1 MQTLVRPCLT
11 KRTKVTCSRCHV
23 KGARKN
29 KRKKHKEKNSLSVPP
44 NVHLSYTKTQFRKR
58 FERRL
63 LSGFDRRL
71 LSFSFPR
78 AAVRGRCARFSFRLL
93 LGVVAESRPPRRFL
107 NGFKSESRKVHPSV
121 RSLTHSL
128 ILECFGGC
136 DRWSEFQPKRD
147 FGTFSWKRK
156 LRRNKQN
163 RTSNTRRNETKSQTH
178 RYATREGFAGVAAF
192 LVFVWV
198 VCFVCFGNLEIT
210 YPRGR

>member
-1 MQTLVRPCLT
+1 M
-11 KRTKVTCSRCHV
+11 
-23 KGARKN
+23 
-29 KRKKHKEKNSLSVPP
+29 PP

-71 LSFSFPR
+71 LSFSFPL

-128 ILECFGGC
+128 ILECFVGC

-163 RTSNTRRNETKSQTH
+163 RTSNTRRNETKKSNTQIRNSRGICWCRSFSCFCVGCLFRLFWKLGNH
-178 RYATREGFAGVAAF
+178 VPTRALMCG
-192 LVFVWV
+192 
-198 VCFVCFGNLEIT
+198 
-210 YPRGR
+210 